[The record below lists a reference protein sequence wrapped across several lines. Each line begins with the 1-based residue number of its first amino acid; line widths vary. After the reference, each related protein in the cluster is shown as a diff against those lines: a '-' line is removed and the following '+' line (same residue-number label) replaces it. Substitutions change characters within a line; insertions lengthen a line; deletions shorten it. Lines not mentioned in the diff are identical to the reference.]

1 MSASPPS
8 GLSAW
13 LEQAWLDRYLERR
26 LDADEAAWF
35 EGYALDKAHLLRAIE
50 LDTDL
55 RDGMAAAVPVAA
67 ASDGAERATAQRRPL
82 PRWVA
87 LAATLAIGL
96 GLGWIGTGLREGGIG
111 TGIASP
117 PHIVFDTLRG
127 ESQAVRASGGSGDV
141 VLVDIAVPAAATEVT
156 LRLASQ
162 TPLALRVGPDG
173 FATAILPA
181 EFARPGT
188 SAELRYRDGGTDVI
202 RTLQWP
208 AR

>member
-26 LDADEAAWF
+26 LDADESAWF
-35 EGYALDKAHLLRAIE
+35 EAYVLDKPHLLRAIE

-55 RDGMAAAVPVAA
+55 RDGMAVATPA
-67 ASDGAERATAQRRPL
+67 ASAPDGAERATAPRRSL

-87 LAATLAIGL
+87 LAATLVMGL
-96 GLGWIGTGLREGGIG
+96 GLGWIGTGLQDRGIG

-127 ESQAVRASGGSGDV
+127 ESQAARADGGGGDV
-141 VLVDIAVPAAATEVT
+141 VLVDIAVPAAATQVT
-156 LRLASQ
+156 LQLAPQRL
-162 TPLALRVGPDG
+162 LALRVGPDG
-173 FATAILPA
+173 FATAIVPA
-181 EFARPGT
+181 ALARPGT